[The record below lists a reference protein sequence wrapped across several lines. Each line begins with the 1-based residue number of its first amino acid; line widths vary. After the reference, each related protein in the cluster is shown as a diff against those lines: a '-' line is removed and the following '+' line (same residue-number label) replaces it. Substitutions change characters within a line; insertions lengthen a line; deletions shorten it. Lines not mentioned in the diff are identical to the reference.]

1 MPRRFGHMQKARR
14 LSSARRRRRHHMAQ
28 QTTGLPVTTQTFTT
42 TSSIGSNVML
52 KADGFDDCILGVAE
66 TWDGN
71 ERVHRIVYDGL
82 LMINVLMKGGMTHE
96 EAVEYF
102 EFNIDGAYLGKETP
116 IYMFRC
122 DLEMIEEMAEDLN
135 GEA

>member
-1 MPRRFGHMQKARR
+1 
-14 LSSARRRRRHHMAQ
+14 
-28 QTTGLPVTTQTFTT
+28 
-42 TSSIGSNVML
+42 ML
-52 KADGFDDCILGVAE
+52 KADGFDNCILGVAE

-71 ERVHRIVYDGL
+71 ERVHRIVYDAL
-82 LMINVLMKGGMTHE
+82 KMIDVLINKDGMTHE

-102 EFNIDGAYLGKETP
+102 EFNIDGAYLGEETP